1 MEEARDMESDKNDI
15 DDLID
20 SLRKEKDHLEM
31 KVASLQEQLSK
42 SMCEI
47 VKLKEQLLHA
57 QEECRVSGAHNKVSM
72 EEWRLL
78 NANSISSSSIFCY
91 PFKYI

>member
-1 MEEARDMESDKNDI
+1 MEEARDKESDKNDI

-20 SLRKEKDHLEM
+20 TLRKEKDHLEM

-57 QEECRVSGAHNKVSM
+57 QEESRVSRTPSHSHVKIDGWMNC
-72 EEWRLL
+72 
-78 NANSISSSSIFCY
+78 IFK
-91 PFKYI
+91 F